1 MLARNLR
8 RILPLVS
15 LAIALVFAAPSIAGE
30 MRAFDQAAFAKAQ
43 ADGKPILVT
52 VHADWCPVCKRM
64 KPVEDALLKDP
75 ANKDVVAFVVDF
87 DSQTDALKKIN
98 VTKQATQ
105 VFFKGATEV
114 GRHSFVTDKAA
125 MQKLLDRAKS

>member
-1 MLARNLR
+1 MPARVFSPVLAL
-8 RILPLVS
+8 
-15 LAIALVFAAPSIAGE
+15 LAVAFAFLLAMPASAGE
-30 MRAFDQAAFAKAQ
+30 MRPFDQAAFGKAQ
-43 ADGKPILVT
+43 AEGKAILVT

-87 DSQTDALKKIN
+87 DRQTDALKTLG
-98 VTKQATQ
+98 VAKQATQ
-105 VFFKGATEV
+105 VVFKGGKEV

-125 MQKLLDRAKS
+125 MQALIDRAKS